1 MTETRKQQALK
12 ANHYAHCALDAIEWA
27 DKHPLITAE
36 LIRRILTSDQ
46 FARCVNKNFAE
57 ILAKDNNR
65 RAQFVKKLYS
75 LVQEDLITT

>member
-1 MTETRKQQALK
+1 MTEKRKKQALD

-46 FARCVNKNFAE
+46 FARCVNKHFAE
-57 ILAKDNNR
+57 ILAKDNKR
-65 RAQFVKKLYS
+65 RAQFVKKLYT
-75 LVQEDLITT
+75 LVQDEILTQ

>member
-1 MTETRKQQALK
+1 MTEKRKQQALD

-36 LIRRILTSDQ
+36 LIRRILSSDQ
-46 FARCVNKNFAE
+46 FARCVNKSFADV
-57 ILAKDNNR
+57 LAKDNKR